1 MPRSINP
8 KVCLRLPVI
17 PSSPSLSKPFSRDF
31 ACRGTPSFHLCGIGC
46 AVIKARKNLDFNDVT
61 KRKRSSK
68 RREKVIF
75 NHLPSP
81 SLSRLFVHY
90 YRNIRNSVK
99 IGETLKFRR
108 FSVKDDLIQLS
119 IRQRYRRAKKI
130 FTRISCSYRVV
141 TRLQANLIFLFID
154 EVLASILNPLNIND

>member
-1 MPRSINP
+1 M
-8 KVCLRLPVI
+8 
-17 PSSPSLSKPFSRDF
+17 
-31 ACRGTPSFHLCGIGC
+31 
-46 AVIKARKNLDFNDVT
+46 IKARKNLDFNDVT